1 MSFTLTHA
9 LLFSF
14 LLGVLVMD
22 LITAFATGFQMR
34 RSYGIVLL
42 TTYAIFM
49 VLAILVEADV
59 IVPPKEWNLL
69 TGTE

>member
-14 LLGVLVMD
+14 LVGVLALT
-22 LITAFATGFQMR
+22 LIVAIACRFQMH

-42 TTYAIFM
+42 VAYAIFM
-49 VLAILVEADV
+49 VLAILIEADV
-59 IVPPKEWNLL
+59 IVPPKRWHML

>member
-1 MSFTLTHA
+1 MSFTLTHV

-14 LLGVLVMD
+14 LMSVLTTD
-22 LITAFATGFQMR
+22 LVVAFSTGFQMR
-34 RSYGIVLL
+34 RAYGICLL
-42 TTYAIFM
+42 CAYAVFM

-59 IVPPKEWNLL
+59 IKPPSSWHLL